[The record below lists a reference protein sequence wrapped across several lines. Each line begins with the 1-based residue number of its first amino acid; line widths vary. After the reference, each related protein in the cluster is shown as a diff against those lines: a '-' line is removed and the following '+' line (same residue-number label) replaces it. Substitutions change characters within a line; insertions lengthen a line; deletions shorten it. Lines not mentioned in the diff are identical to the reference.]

1 MTVDRPH
8 IGLLIGPGTGPTTRA
23 HALLR
28 HLPPETS
35 VLPIGPPPVGMTP
48 AIDPLAF
55 PPQRPSPASEPEPG
69 HPILDADSLG
79 RLARWAG
86 EEAPDL
92 VLVDAPPGVGAVA
105 AAATGVPVVAV
116 REHARD
122 GVAPIAGPHGPAAWI
137 APYPAELEPAGT
149 APEVNRRTI
158 HVGFLSRYEGRR
170 LAISAARRRL
180 GIDRTDRHV
189 TVILNGS
196 EPALEPADLAAAAA
210 AATTW
215 SFSVVGSNAGD
226 ERWRSQGLRTEPD
239 ADAGLTHLVAAD
251 VVVASAD
258 LGAIA
263 DAASV
268 GRSLAIVPGPR
279 PDPGLGQLSH
289 ALEEVRAALVCDTW
303 PEPRAWPALLAEL
316 LDHDPRPLT
325 RLVDGRAAR
334 RAASWLTSWAVNP
347 PVALGDQILDAGV
360 TTPSGAGMPTAVELP
375 EVDIVGP

>member
-1 MTVDRPH
+1 MTTDHPH

-28 HLPPETS
+28 HLPSQTS
-35 VLPIGPPPVGMTP
+35 VLSIGPPPIGMTP
-48 AIDPLAF
+48 AIEPLALG
-55 PPQRPSPASEPEPG
+55 PPPGSQDQAFEPG

-79 RLARWAG
+79 RLARWAVD
-86 EEAPDL
+86 EAPDL
-92 VLVDAPPGVGAVA
+92 VLVDASPGVAAAA

-149 APEVNRRTI
+149 APGVNRRTI

-170 LAISAARRRL
+170 LATSAARRRL
-180 GIDRTDRHV
+180 GIDRLDRHV
-189 TVILNGS
+189 TVILDGS
-196 EPALEPADLAAAAA
+196 EPALDPADLEAAAA

-215 SFSVVGSNAGD
+215 SFSVVGSSAGD
-226 ERWRSQGLRTEPD
+226 DRWSSERLRTEPD

-251 VVVASAD
+251 VVVASAE

-279 PDPGLGQLSH
+279 PDPGMGQLSV
-289 ALEEVRAALVCDTW
+289 ALEEVKAALVCDTW
-303 PEPRAWPALLAEL
+303 PQPRAWPAMLAEL

-325 RLVDGRAAR
+325 RLADGRAAR

-347 PVALGDQILDAGV
+347 PAALGDQVLDAGV
-360 TTPSGAGMPTAVELP
+360 TTPSGAGMSVPELP